1 MLFFIFVVC
10 FYCLHACY
18 LAYTPSPSTS
28 SPILLHTFSLLYFL
42 YVNNVLLYSI
52 VCFVIIC
59 FLLSL
64 LCMFSTIIL
73 YLFDFISFDCVS
85 VLYDDISLFICLRY
99 YSDFALTF
107 STSDFALTF
116 LTSDFWLYL
125 LVFTLH
131 FLFFRE
137 TNCLV
142 IFHFV
147 VFSLMLLRTIYYL
160 IYFLVC
166 IIFLN

>member
-1 MLFFIFVVC
+1 LLFFIFVVC

-73 YLFDFISFDCVS
+73 YLFRLYFIWLCFCALQWYFS
-85 VLYDDISLFICLRY
+85 LYLFTLLFQLCSYFSNFQLRSY
-99 YSDFALTF
+99 LSDFRLLTLFTCVYITF
-107 STSDFALTF
+107 S
-116 LTSDFWLYL
+116 
-125 LVFTLH
+125 
-131 FLFFRE
+131 RE

-147 VFSLMLLRTIYYL
+147 VFSLMLSHTIYYL